1 MSITVSFNNQ
11 TFTLPE
17 YGESGW
23 ADQINNYLTAIS
35 TGTMQKNTTNFN
47 LLDEMSFGGDYGIKS
62 LYFKSY
68 STNPS
73 AAGVLRLANT
83 DVIAWRN
90 DTNTS
95 DLTLAMGG
103 SSGLETIVFNNNEL
117 LAIPLIK
124 EADFGN
130 SYGGKILY
138 IKSQVS
144 NAAHAGFIRMS
155 SGDSINWR
163 NAGNTADMDL
173 SVSGT
178 DLYWNGS
185 KLNDQSGGLAIP
197 LTSEADFGNSYGSK
211 MLYLASESPAIANE
225 GFLRLDGIEN
235 DAITWSSD
243 TGDNYYLAFS
253 GVTKSF
259 YFGTNTGPDAA
270 LKSAFYTSLI
280 GSGQSTEGVLRLRND
295 EMISWRN
302 AANTGNINLFND
314 WNNLPGWGTSP
325 ESYIQIITDGGS
337 FVWLTS
343 AVENPATTGVL
354 RLGLDDQICWRSFD
368 GTYDIPLQVSG
379 SNNDLF
385 LNGSKVLTED
395 SMFPGQ
401 TIFNIVGSTIGS
413 FSTSFREITD
423 LTFAVGDTGQPT
435 HIKFEAYLRYECS
448 TTSAGLELEYE
459 GPTNSIISAEI
470 IIQVDSENIAQ
481 KRFPEADTSNDPT
494 GSLSG
499 PNVNSASSTY
509 MAIVRGTCM
518 TRGTAGDFVIR
529 FKSTDDTTNHA
540 YIALDSN
547 CIYTVLQM

>member
-73 AAGVLRLANT
+73 ATGVLRLSNT
-83 DVIAWRN
+83 DAIAWRN

-95 DLTLAMGG
+95 DLTLAIGG

-130 SYGGKILY
+130 SYGTKVLY
-138 IKSQVS
+138 IKSQTS
-144 NAAHAGFIRMS
+144 NPAA
-155 SGDSINWR
+155 SGLLRLAYSDTIKWR
-163 NAGNTADMDL
+163 NGTNSDDLSL

-185 KLNDQSGGLAIP
+185 KLNDQGGGGGGNVNVP
-197 LTSEADFGNSYGSK
+197 LTSGDCNFGNSYGTK
-211 MLYLASESPAIANE
+211 MLYL
-225 GFLRLDGIEN
+225 
-235 DAITWSSD
+235 
-243 TGDNYYLAFS
+243 
-253 GVTKSF
+253 KSQ
-259 YFGTNTGPDAA
+259 GTN
-270 LKSAFYTSLI
+270 I
-280 GSGQSTEGVLRLRND
+280 STEGVIRLASSD
-295 EMISWRN
+295 MISWRN

-337 FVWLTS
+337 FVWLAS

-368 GTYDIPLQVSG
+368 GTYDVPLQVSG

-423 LTFAVGDTGQPT
+423 LTFAVGDVGQPT

-540 YIALDSN
+540 HIALDSN